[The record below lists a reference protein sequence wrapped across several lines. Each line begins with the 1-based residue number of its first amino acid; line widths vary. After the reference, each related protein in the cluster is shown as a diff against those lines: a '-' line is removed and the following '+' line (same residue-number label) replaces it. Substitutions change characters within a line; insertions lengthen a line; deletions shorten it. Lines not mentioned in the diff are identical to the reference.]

1 MLFTVFTA
9 AAGSPTSLLRKMKL
23 QVSFMT
29 SGSRMWSVYHGNHG
43 SGNPPYECSRQK
55 NLFLRILI
63 SRKEPSGIYGW
74 SNDHDPCFSICFRIA
89 SFMEMEMAQLN
100 DKFRLWHESDWIEC
114 TTCGGFQ
121 RPLSGPDLTDTKK
134 KTCLY
139 TNPLLVGRTTPN
151 PQTSEKKTAVVLRY
165 LGPAGFITMKP
176 SCIYWKKTLWKT
188 GNARVEK
195 KPGST
200 TLHTSAVSM
209 VSGEFSRFF
218 HQLYRISS
226 CLHACYT
233 LFNLRLKHLEPP
245 DWFTSQPTT
254 SNNWI
259 FPIGNQA
266 PSTASVRERR
276 IAKTTL
282 TVCATSISKDTHF
295 LRRWLLRFLLWF
307 WGPNWLIS
315 LSHHEEF
322 EVSAKQAIR
331 TCRKKTQILGSQLW
345 YVMFIPNRE
354 HANGLPID
362 WFSENHLI

>member
-1 MLFTVFTA
+1 MPFGSSSHGYGKRKNICRLILIFCVQISANSYFGGQSLFSEPFGTSYRLLKVLFTVFTA

-165 LGPAGFITMKP
+165 LGPAGFIAMKP
-176 SCIYWKKTLWKT
+176 SCIYWEKSLWKT

-195 KPGST
+195 KTGST

-226 CLHACYT
+226 CLHACDIPCSIWGWNI
-233 LFNLRLKHLEPP
+233 LNHQIDLRVNQQH
-245 DWFTSQPTT
+245 PTT
-254 SNNWI
+254 
-259 FPIGNQA
+259 GY
-266 PSTASVRERR
+266 
-276 IAKTTL
+276 
-282 TVCATSISKDTHF
+282 F
-295 LRRWLLRFLLWF
+295 L
-307 WGPNWLIS
+307 
-315 LSHHEEF
+315 
-322 EVSAKQAIR
+322 
-331 TCRKKTQILGSQLW
+331 
-345 YVMFIPNRE
+345 
-354 HANGLPID
+354 
-362 WFSENHLI
+362 

>member
-1 MLFTVFTA
+1 MAKERTFAGWSLFSVQISANSYFGGQSLFSEPFGTSYRLLKVLFTVFTA

-151 PQTSEKKTAVVLRY
+151 PQTSEKKTAVVVWTVRAMSRRRN
-165 LGPAGFITMKP
+165 PAVYTGKNPFGKLEMHGL
-176 SCIYWKKTLWKT
+176 KK
-188 GNARVEK
+188 
-195 KPGST
+195 
-200 TLHTSAVSM
+200 
-209 VSGEFSRFF
+209 
-218 HQLYRISS
+218 
-226 CLHACYT
+226 
-233 LFNLRLKHLEPP
+233 
-245 DWFTSQPTT
+245 
-254 SNNWI
+254 NWI
-259 FPIGNQA
+259 YNPPHIC
-266 PSTASVRERR
+266 SVHGFGW
-276 IAKTTL
+276 
-282 TVCATSISKDTHF
+282 V
-295 LRRWLLRFLLWF
+295 
-307 WGPNWLIS
+307 
-315 LSHHEEF
+315 
-322 EVSAKQAIR
+322 Q
-331 TCRKKTQILGSQLW
+331 
-345 YVMFIPNRE
+345 
-354 HANGLPID
+354 
-362 WFSENHLI
+362 